1 MGAQTDFR
9 LFGPLHLLILA
20 AIPAAGFLLSRRV
33 HSWRKWAGAA
43 LMVNELIWYAYRLST
58 EGWRFPEAMPLQLC
72 DLAVWLTVVAAFL
85 PGGLA
90 GEAAY
95 FAGVGG
101 SAQAVLTPD
110 LWAPMLSYPTIY
122 FFAAHG
128 GVIAI
133 NMAFAMGG
141 VTILRPGCVWRALG
155 ILNGWMVFVALFNWV
170 YGTNY
175 MYLCRKPASASLLD
189 ALGPWPW
196 YILAGEVI
204 AVAVFWLLWLPFQ
217 RKGRLAPA
225 P

>member
-1 MGAQTDFR
+1 MQTDFR
-9 LFGPLHLLILA
+9 LFGPAHWLIIA
-20 AIPAAGFLLSRRV
+20 AIPAAGWWLGGRAHR
-33 HSWRKWAGAA
+33 WRKWMGAG

-72 DLAVWLTVVAAFL
+72 DLALWLTVIAAFV
-85 PGGLA
+85 PGKWV
-90 GEAAY
+90 GEVAY
-95 FAGVGG
+95 FAGAGG

-122 FFAAHG
+122 FFLAHG

-133 NMAFAMGG
+133 NVAFVAGG
-141 VTILRPGCVWRALG
+141 VTVLRPGCVWRTLG
-155 ILNGWMVFVALFNWV
+155 VLNGWMLFVGAFNWV

-196 YILAGEVI
+196 YILAGEAI
-204 AVAVFWLLWLPFQ
+204 AAVVFWLLWLPFQ
-217 RKGRLAPA
+217 RQRRLAP
-225 P
+225 PP